1 MFSSAYS
8 AVLDGIDS
16 KLIRVEA
23 DVSSGLPYFD
33 LVGYLSG
40 EVKEARERVLTAIR
54 NSGFALEPRRIIV
67 NLSPADLRKSGT
79 IFDLAIAA
87 SVLSSYG
94 LIPRKVLEDTVLLG
108 ELGLDG
114 SVRSV
119 NGVLPVILSAKGAGI
134 SRCIVPEE
142 NIREGSGISGIHL
155 FGVCSLAELV
165 RFFTT
170 NCTDAHQPEDL
181 LQPDPDTVLPPV
193 PDFSEIRGQKTL
205 RRSMEIAASG
215 MHNILMIGPPGAG
228 KSMAARRLPSILPS
242 LQPEEYMEVSRI
254 YSVAG
259 LLRGQG
265 GLITRRP
272 FRSPHHTIPET
283 SFSGGGRYPIP
294 GEISLAHRGVL
305 FLDELTEFPQA
316 VLEQM
321 RQPMED
327 GEITINRLQGSCV
340 YPARFMLVAAM
351 NPCRCGY
358 FPDMTRC
365 TCSPLQIQRYMSR
378 ISKPL
383 YDRIDM
389 CVEVGPVRIDVLQD
403 TAACG
408 ESSAQIRKRVEAV
421 TQLQAER
428 FAGESY
434 SHNSE
439 IPVSDLEKYCPLGKK
454 EKEYMKKTYEHFELS
469 ARSYHKLLKIART
482 IADMDDSREISLK
495 HLKEAVYYKSINQQY
510 WSGIHEV

>member
-54 NSGFALEPRRIIV
+54 NSGFSLEPRRIIV

-79 IFDLAIAA
+79 FFDLAIAA

-94 LIPRKVLEDTVLLG
+94 LIPQKELEDTVLLG

-114 SVRSV
+114 SVRGV
-119 NGVLPVILSAKGAGI
+119 NGVLPVILSARGAGI
-134 SRCIVPEE
+134 SRCIVPAD
-142 NIREGSGISGIHL
+142 NLREGSGLGGIRL
-155 FGVCSLAELV
+155 FGVRSLREFVQVFRAPSELQ
-165 RFFTT
+165 TQT
-170 NCTDAHQPEDL
+170 GPEEPGSA
-181 LQPDPDTVLPPV
+181 PDPREI
-193 PDFSEIRGQKTL
+193 PDFSEIRGQETL

-215 MHNILMIGPPGAG
+215 MHNILMIGPPGSG

-242 LQPEEYMEVSRI
+242 MQPKEYMEVSRI

-259 LLRGQG
+259 LLRDQG
-265 GLITRRP
+265 GLITQRP

-283 SFSGGGRYPIP
+283 SFAGGGRYPVP

-305 FLDELTEFPQA
+305 FLDELTEFPQG
-316 VLEQM
+316 VLELM
-321 RQPMED
+321 RQPLEN
-327 GEITINRLQGSCV
+327 GFIAINRLQGSCV

-358 FPDMTRC
+358 YPDLTRC
-365 TCSPLQIQRYMSR
+365 SCTPLQIRRYLSR
-378 ISKPL
+378 ISKPI

-389 CVEVGPVRIDVLQD
+389 CVEVRAVRIDVLQD
-403 TAACG
+403 REGKG
-408 ESSAQIRKRVEAV
+408 ESSARIRSRVEAV
-421 TQLQAER
+421 SQMQAER
-428 FAGESY
+428 FAGEPY
-434 SHNSE
+434 AHNAE
-439 IPVSDLEKYCPLGKK
+439 IPVSDLEKYCPLDKK
-454 EKEYMKKTYEHFELS
+454 EKVYMKEVYERFDLS

-482 IADMDDSREISLK
+482 IADMDESRDIRPE
-495 HLKEAVYYKSINQQY
+495 HLREAVFYKSINQKY

>member
-16 KLIRVEA
+16 KLVRVEA

-79 IFDLAIAA
+79 FFDLAIAA

-94 LIPRKVLEDTVLLG
+94 LIPRKALENTVLLG

-134 SRCIVPEE
+134 SRCIVPED
-142 NIREGSGISGIHL
+142 NIREGSGVSGICL

-170 NCTDAHQPEDL
+170 DCMDAHQPENL
-181 LQPDPDTVLPPV
+181 PPDPDTAATPI
-193 PDFSEIRGQKTL
+193 PDFSEIRGQDTL

-283 SFSGGGRYPIP
+283 SFAGGGRYPIP
-294 GEISLAHRGVL
+294 GEMSLAHRGVL

-316 VLEQM
+316 ILEQM

-327 GEITINRLQGSCV
+327 GKITINRLQGSCV

-403 TAACG
+403 TEACG
-408 ESSAQIRKRVEAV
+408 ESSVQIRERVEAV
-421 TQLQAER
+421 TQLQTER

-439 IPVSDLEKYCPLGKK
+439 IPVSDLEKYCPLSRK
-454 EKEYMKKTYEHFELS
+454 EKNFMKEMYERFELS

-482 IADMDDSREISLK
+482 IADMEEARDISIK

>member
-1 MFSSAYS
+1 MFSSAFS

-16 KLIRVEA
+16 RLIRVEA

-54 NSGFALEPRRIIV
+54 NSGFSLEPRRIIV

-79 IFDLAIAA
+79 FFDLAIAA

-94 LIPRKVLEDTVLLG
+94 LIPRKCLEETVLLG

-119 NGVLPVILSAKGAGI
+119 NGVLPVVLSAKGAGI
-134 SRCIVPEE
+134 GRCIVPAD
-142 NIREGSGISGIHL
+142 NVREGRGICGIRL
-155 FGVCSLAELV
+155 FGVRSLRELV
-165 RFFTT
+165 SFFNASGAVQMPDDTVQ
-170 NCTDAHQPEDL
+170 TDS
-181 LQPDPDTVLPPV
+181 DPDVPAM
-193 PDFSEIRGQKTL
+193 PDFSEIRGQETL

-242 LQPEEYMEVSRI
+242 MQPEEYMEVSRI

-265 GLITRRP
+265 GLITQRP

-283 SFSGGGRYPIP
+283 SFVGGGRYPVP

-316 VLEQM
+316 VLELM

-327 GEITINRLQGSCV
+327 GQVRINRLQGSCV

-358 FPDMTRC
+358 YPDMTRC
-365 TCSPLQIQRYMSR
+365 SCTPLQIRRFMSR

-389 CVEVGPVRIDVLQD
+389 CVEVNSVRIDVLQD
-403 TAACG
+403 RKGYG
-408 ESSAQIRKRVEAV
+408 ESSAQIRNRVERV
-421 TQLQAER
+421 SQLQAER
-428 FAGESY
+428 FSGESY

-439 IPVSDLEKYCPLGKK
+439 IPVNDLEKYCPLGKK
-454 EKEYMKKTYEHFELS
+454 EKAFMKEVYERYELS

-482 IADMDDSREISLK
+482 IADMDEACEIGLA
-495 HLKEAVYYKSINQQY
+495 HLKEAVFYKSINQKY
-510 WSGIHEV
+510 WSGIHEI

>member
-16 KLIRVEA
+16 RMIRVEA

-40 EVKEARERVLTAIR
+40 EVKEARERVMTAIR
-54 NSGFALEPRRIIV
+54 NSAFLLEPRRIIV

-79 IFDLAIAA
+79 SFELAIAA

-94 LIPRKVLEDTVLLG
+94 LIPRRELENTVLVG

-114 SVRSV
+114 SVRGV
-119 NGVLPVILSAKGAGI
+119 NGVLPVILSAREAGI
-134 SRCIVPEE
+134 SRCIVPAE
-142 NIREGSGISGIHL
+142 NIREGIGISGIHL
-155 FGVCSLAELV
+155 YGLSSLKELV
-165 RFFTT
+165 SFFRASP
-170 NCTDAHQPEDL
+170 DASFAEAAGK
-181 LQPDPDTVLPPV
+181 LPSGAGSESL
-193 PDFSEIRGQKTL
+193 PDFAEIRGQKGL

-215 MHNILMIGPPGAG
+215 MHNILMIGPPGSG
-228 KSMAARRLPSILPS
+228 KSMAARRLPSILPAM
-242 LQPEEYMEVSRI
+242 QPEEYMEVTRI

-259 LLRGQG
+259 LLRGKG
-265 GLITRRP
+265 GLITCRP

-283 SFSGGGRYPIP
+283 SFAGGGRYPVP
-294 GEISLAHRGVL
+294 GEMSLAHRGVL

-316 VLEQM
+316 VLELM

-327 GEITINRLQGSCV
+327 GKIVINRLQGTCV

-358 FPDMTRC
+358 FPDLTRC
-365 TCSPLQIQRYMSR
+365 RCTPLQIQRYMDR

-389 CVEVGPVRIDVLQD
+389 CVEVSAVRIDVLQSHKK
-403 TAACG
+403 TG
-408 ESSAQIRKRVEAV
+408 ESSAEIRRRVETV
-421 TQLQAER
+421 TLLQAER

-434 SHNSE
+434 SHNAE
-439 IPVSDLEKYCPLGKK
+439 IPASDMDKYCPLARK
-454 EKEYMKKTYEHFELS
+454 EREYMRDIYERHDLT

-482 IADMDDSREISLK
+482 IADMEEARDISLR
-495 HLKEAVYYKSINQQY
+495 HLKEAFFYKSIGQSY
-510 WSGIHEV
+510 WSGIRNA

>member
-16 KLIRVEA
+16 RLIRVEA

-40 EVKEARERVLTAIR
+40 EVKEARERVLAALR
-54 NSGFALEPRRIIV
+54 NSGFSLEPRRIIV

-79 IFDLAIAA
+79 FFDLAIAA

-94 LIPRKVLEDTVLLG
+94 LIPRRELEETVLLG

-114 SVRSV
+114 SVHSV
-119 NGVLPVILSAKGAGI
+119 NGVLPVVLAAKGAGI
-134 SRCIVPEE
+134 RRCIVPAD
-142 NIREGSGISGIHL
+142 NIREGAGISGIRL
-155 FGVCSLAELV
+155 LGVRSLAELAA
-165 RFFTT
+165 FLTSSS
-170 NCTDAHQPEDL
+170 EDL
-181 LQPDPDTVLPPV
+181 ICTEDISRPVPDPSLLQL

-215 MHNILMIGPPGAG
+215 MHNLLLIGPPGSG
-228 KSMAARRLPSILPS
+228 KSMAARRLPTILPP

-265 GLITRRP
+265 GLITHRP

-283 SFSGGGRYPIP
+283 SFAGGGRYPIP
-294 GEISLAHRGVL
+294 GEMSLAHRGVL
-305 FLDELTEFPQA
+305 FLDELTEFPQSI
-316 VLEQM
+316 LELM
-321 RQPMED
+321 RQPMEN

-358 FPDMTRC
+358 YPDLSRC
-365 TCSPLQIQRYMSR
+365 TCTPMQIRRYMSR
-378 ISKPL
+378 ISKPI

-389 CVEVGPVRIDVLQD
+389 SVEVSEVRIDVLQSRG
-403 TAACG
+403 AQG
-408 ESSAQIRKRVEAV
+408 ESSAEIRSRVEAV
-421 TQLQAER
+421 SQIQAER

-434 SHNSE
+434 THNAE
-439 IPVSDLEKYCPLGKK
+439 IPVSDLEKYCPLARK
-454 EKEYMKKTYEHFELS
+454 EKAYMKGIYEKYGLS
-469 ARSYHKLLKIART
+469 ARSYHKLLKVART
-482 IADMDDSREISLK
+482 IADMQRSKDICIS
-495 HLKEAVYYKSINQQY
+495 HLKEAVFYKSLNQSY
-510 WSGIHEV
+510 WSGIHEA